1 VSVADR
7 TAERIQRNNAVFREA
22 NERIRDAAASY
33 AHEIDRLPFLCE
45 CPVEDCVEVIR
56 LTQAEYSDLR
66 ADPTHFM
73 TVVGHEGAEQPVGK
87 VVARADGYI
96 VVAKG

>member
-1 VSVADR
+1 VADR
-7 TAERIQRNNAVFREA
+7 TAERIQHNNAVFREA

-33 AHEIDRLPFLCE
+33 AHEIERIPFLCE
-45 CPVEDCVEVIR
+45 CPVEDCVEVVR
-56 LTQAEYSDLR
+56 LTTAEYSDVR

-73 TVVGHEGAEQPVGK
+73 TAVGHEGAEELVAT